1 MASSSQS
8 QPRLPTP
15 SDFPPNLTLSINPPT
30 TGSPVNILILL
41 HGLGDTHTS
50 FTTLGKSLNLPETV
64 TISLRAPNPI
74 PPIFT
79 GSSTPSFHWGDDIL
93 FDESKG
99 TIDPDG
105 GFTTTRKVLLDLII
119 KDVLIEK
126 CHYPPRN
133 ILFYGYGQG
142 GMAALTVAASVA
154 SGDGEELEFG
164 GVVSVGGRLPAS
176 TSSSTA
182 GSGQGKKGKCKTPVL
197 LCGGSRSREVTRQAV
212 DALKERF
219 KDVEYVKWAKE
230 GDGMPGSREEMLPI
244 MRFFARRLRS
254 RAGVPEGA
262 VEV

>member
-1 MASSSQS
+1 MASSSR
-8 QPRLPTP
+8 PRLPTP

-79 GSSTPSFHWGDDIL
+79 GSSEPSFHWGDDIL

-99 TIDPDG
+99 SIDLDA
-105 GFTTTRKVLLDLII
+105 GFSTTRKILLDIII
-119 KDVLIEK
+119 KDILLTK
-126 CHYPPRN
+126 CHYPARN

-142 GMAALTVAASVA
+142 GMAALAVAAA
-154 SGDGEELEFG
+154 AGAAADDMQDLEFG

-176 TSSSTA
+176 ISTSSS
-182 GSGQGKKGKCKTPVL
+182 QKCKTPVL

-219 KDVEYVKWAKE
+219 AAVEYVKWAKE

-244 MRFFARRLRS
+244 MKFFARRLRS